1 MTNWAG
7 VCCALNFGFWVVNL
21 PLPFLLFGDTPSP
34 LKIWAL
40 VTLLLVNLTIV
51 FTGWAFSWFFLTYA
65 AMLSYF
71 GLLHAL
77 SGLLSDILTNHAG
90 LSWYIIYLL
99 VFAILVVLGYLLL
112 GLVMILYYMGND
124 DCDYD
129 ELRGSLWFGMGFSQ
143 LIVGGSSIYFLLK
156 LLDQDPKI
164 ATWSWITFAYII
176 SFWCIFLWFVEKVN
190 YLDIEDGYNEHRRK
204 IWAVIVCYCFIATP
218 IALYCFVTGILKI
231 SMGLCSPFLMNFIIY
246 LALMNFPGFIAM
258 IFFFCNGFCAL
269 IGLCFKS
276 NHNQNALAG
285 AYQPLFPE
293 YQVLDPQ
300 PPSQVQMSDC
310 YTEIFV
316 EENKEDIEGNK
327 ADDECAICWDN
338 FKKDQQ
344 LMKIKACQHIFH
356 RNCLSQWTQKNQS
369 CPTCRTKILQ
379 LPLQIAPV

>member
-77 SGLLSDILTNHAG
+77 SGLLSEILTNHAG
-90 LSWYIIYLL
+90 LSWYVIYLL
-99 VFAILVVLGYLLL
+99 VFASIVVLGYFL
-112 GLVMILYYMGND
+112 MGIVVIFSLMGIAI
-124 DCDYD
+124 D
-129 ELRGSLWFGMGFSQ
+129 EGETEEYRSSLRFGIGFSQ

-176 SFWCIFLWFVEKVN
+176 SFWCIFLWFMEKVFFHFVN
-190 YLDIEDGYNEHRRK
+190 EDESYENQLW
-204 IWAVIVCYCFIATP
+204 IMTVCYCFIATP

-231 SMGLCSPFLMNFIIY
+231 SMGLCSPFLMSFIIY
-246 LALMNFPGFIAM
+246 LALMNTPGFIGM
-258 IFFFCNGFCAL
+258 ILLFFYGLCAL
-269 IGLCFKS
+269 VGRCCKKS
-276 NHNQNALAG
+276 NHNQSALAG
-285 AYQPLFPE
+285 AYQPLV
-293 YQVLDPQ
+293 YGNQVPDPQ
-300 PPSQVQMSDC
+300 RPSRV
-310 YTEIFV
+310 EIIV
-316 EENKEDIEGNK
+316 AKNKDIKE
-327 ADDECAICWDN
+327 DDECAICWDD

-344 LMKIKACQHIFH
+344 LMKIKTCQHSFH
-356 RNCLSQWTQKNQS
+356 SNCLSLWTQKSLS
-369 CPTCRTKILQ
+369 CPTCRIKILQ
-379 LPLQIAPV
+379 VPMQIAQA